1 MSKIAL
7 ISGCS
12 SGIGQGIA
20 EALAA
25 KSWVVYAGVRSEAD
39 FKRLDSLSENI
50 YPIYLDVTKEEQIS
64 ACFKNISEKH
74 DKIDVLINNAGIATG
89 APIEASEMQVWR
101 KLFDVNVFGLVA
113 LTKKTLPLIRN
124 AKGRIINI
132 SSISGL
138 VASPFMGTYAASKFA
153 VEALSDSLRREVKDQ
168 GIHISLIEP
177 GPIKTKIWDKA
188 MIESKAAIDAY
199 DSNIKDVYGKAIE
212 KFKAL
217 IDNAVEEAVPV
228 EEVTKVLLHACTSNS
243 PKTRYMV
250 SKNKNLIRIIRS
262 LPDKLADKLILEVR
276 K

>member
-12 SGIGQGIA
+12 SGIGKGIA
-20 EALAA
+20 EALAN
-25 KSWVVYAGVRSEAD
+25 KSWVVYAGVRNETD
-39 FKRLDSLSENI
+39 FKILDKLSENI
-50 YPIYLDVTKEEQIS
+50 YPIYLDLTKEEQIS
-64 ACFKNISEKH
+64 ACFKTISEKH
-74 DKIDVLINNAGIATG
+74 DRIDVLINNAGIATG

-153 VEALSDSLRREVKDQ
+153 VEAISDSLRRELKDQ
-168 GIHISLIEP
+168 GIHVAVIEP
-177 GPIKTKIWDKA
+177 GPIKTRIWDKA
-188 MIESKAAIDAY
+188 MIESMAAIEAY
-199 DSNIKDVYGKAIE
+199 DPSIKEVYGKSIE

-217 IDNAVEEAVPV
+217 IDTAVKEAVSV
-228 EEVTKVLLHACTSNS
+228 EEVTKVLLQACLASK
-243 PKTRYMV
+243 PKTRYMI
-250 SKNKNLIRIIRS
+250 SKNKNLIRLIRS

>member
-1 MSKIAL
+1 MSKVAL

-20 EALAA
+20 EALAE
-25 KSWVVYAGVRSEAD
+25 KSWVVYAGVRSETD
-39 FKRLDSLSENI
+39 YKHLDGLSENI
-50 YPIYLDVTKEEQIS
+50 FPVYLDVTKEEQIS
-64 ACFKNISEKH
+64 ACFERISEKH
-74 DKIDVLINNAGIATG
+74 DKVDVLINNAGIATG

-138 VASPFMGTYAASKFA
+138 VATPFMGTYAASKFA

-168 GIHISLIEP
+168 GVHIALIEP

-188 MIESKAAIDAY
+188 MQESKAALEAY
-199 DSNIKDVYGKAIE
+199 DSNIKKVYGKAIE
-212 KFKAL
+212 NFRSV
-217 IDNAVEEAVPV
+217 IEDAVEEAVPV
-228 EEVTKVLLHACTSNS
+228 NEVTKVLMHACTSDK
-243 PKTRYMV
+243 PKTRYII